1 MGLDKE
7 TVCGVWGHSDHMKT
21 DEWPSITRG

>member
-7 TVCGVWGHSDHMKT
+7 TVCGVWGHSDYMKT